1 MPRDNHPRMRQA
13 RALARKQGQ
22 RPPYDRV
29 LIVTEGGKT
38 EPLYFGDIR
47 QQNRVP
53 SAHITIMPS
62 ALGTEPLQ
70 VVDFAWQAF
79 LQDKAYERV
88 FAVFDRDQHPTYH
101 NALARAA
108 ALDQSAKNDERKPV
122 RFLAVPSVPC
132 FELWLLLHFREVH
145 AFWDHHETIRQLRG
159 FLPHYTKGGEGVYG
173 ATEPTLA
180 DAIQRAIALSVRFT
194 AETGT
199 DPYTKVHDIVTLL
212 RSIRH
217 Q

>member
-1 MPRDNHPRMRQA
+1 MRQA
-13 RALARKQGQ
+13 RALGRKQGK

-88 FAVFDRDQHPTYH
+88 FAVFDRDQHPTYN

-122 RFLAVPSVPC
+122 RFLAVPSVPASSYGC
-132 FELWLLLHFREVH
+132 FSTSGRC
-145 AFWDHHETIRQLRG
+145 TRSGIT
-159 FLPHYTKGGEGVYG
+159 TK
-173 ATEPTLA
+173 
-180 DAIQRAIALSVRFT
+180 
-194 AETGT
+194 
-199 DPYTKVHDIVTLL
+199 
-212 RSIRH
+212 
-217 Q
+217 